1 MNSYSTIFDIDIMI
15 CCLPLYSRRKRAAP
29 SFPASISCFFFTYL
43 VTTCLLTR
51 PYFLVVQPILHSLNG
66 LNCPWTF
73 PILSLNDALPYF
85 TYIETGG
92 VGRSPTTDSRENSQE
107 NREVDLP
114 VGTLEKMKDLMISI
128 EKAAAMLETG
138 LRSGDI
144 YSTNA
149 EDYLDIDLKNSANN
163 DENNLDQ

>member
-1 MNSYSTIFDIDIMI
+1 M
-15 CCLPLYSRRKRAAP
+15 
-29 SFPASISCFFFTYL
+29 
-43 VTTCLLTR
+43 
-51 PYFLVVQPILHSLNG
+51 
-66 LNCPWTF
+66 
-73 PILSLNDALPYF
+73 
-85 TYIETGG
+85 
-92 VGRSPTTDSRENSQE
+92 GRSPTTDSRENSQE
-107 NREVDLP
+107 NKEVDLP

-163 DENNLDQ
+163 GESNLDQ